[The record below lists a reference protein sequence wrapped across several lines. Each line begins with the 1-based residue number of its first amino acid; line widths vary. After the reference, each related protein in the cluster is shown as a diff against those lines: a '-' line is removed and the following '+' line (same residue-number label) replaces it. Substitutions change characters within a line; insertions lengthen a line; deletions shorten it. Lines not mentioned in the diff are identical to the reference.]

1 MEITTQLDPKYT
13 EKIASIQRQTQQDL
27 SEIIG
32 QAITSLL
39 RQTLRERRGSANDL
53 YYQTLETSTPTALEL
68 FQSAGLVGCID
79 TDPSVP
85 YRSVIQEYLEQKQAQ
100 NQG

>member
-1 MEITTQLDPKYT
+1 MEITAQLDSRYT
-13 EKIASIQRQTQQDL
+13 EKIALIQRQTQQDL
-27 SEIIG
+27 SEIVG
-32 QAITSLL
+32 QAI
-39 RQTLRERRGSANDL
+39 DL
-53 YYQTLETSTPTALEL
+53 YYQTLEISTPTALEL

-85 YRSVIQEYLEQKQAQ
+85 YQSVIQEYLEQKQEQ

>member
-1 MEITTQLDPKYT
+1 MEIITQLDPKYT

-27 SEIIG
+27 SEILG
-32 QAITSLL
+32 KAI
-39 RQTLRERRGSANDL
+39 DL
-53 YYQTLETSTPTALEL
+53 YYQTLEISTPTALQL

-85 YRSVIQEYLEQKQAQ
+85 YQTVIQEYLEQKQER

>member
-32 QAITSLL
+32 RAI
-39 RQTLRERRGSANDL
+39 DL
-53 YYQTLETSTPTALEL
+53 YCQTLEMSTPNALEL

-85 YRSVIQEYLEQKQAQ
+85 YQSVIQEYLEQKQAQ

>member
-13 EKIASIQRQTQQDL
+13 EKIALIQKQTHQDL
-27 SEIIG
+27 SEILAK
-32 QAITSLL
+32 AI
-39 RQTLRERRGSANDL
+39 DL
-53 YYQTLETSTPTALEL
+53 YYQTLEISTPNALEL

-79 TDPSVP
+79 TDPTVP
-85 YRSVIQEYLEQKQAQ
+85 YRSVIQEYLEQKQER

>member
-1 MEITTQLDPKYT
+1 MEITAQLDSRYT
-13 EKIASIQRQTQQDL
+13 EKIALIQRQTQQDL
-27 SEIIG
+27 SEIVG
-32 QAITSLL
+32 QAI
-39 RQTLRERRGSANDL
+39 DL
-53 YYQTLETSTPTALEL
+53 YYQTQEISTPTALEL

-85 YRSVIQEYLEQKQAQ
+85 YQSVIQEYLEQKQEQ

>member
-1 MEITTQLDPKYT
+1 MEITTQLDSRYT
-13 EKIASIQRQTQQDL
+13 EKIALIQRQTQQDL
-27 SEIIG
+27 SEIVG
-32 QAITSLL
+32 QAI
-39 RQTLRERRGSANDL
+39 DL
-53 YYQTLETSTPTALEL
+53 YYQTLEISTPTALEL

>member
-32 QAITSLL
+32 QAI
-39 RQTLRERRGSANDL
+39 DL

-85 YRSVIQEYLEQKQAQ
+85 YQSVIQEYLEQKQEQ
-100 NQG
+100 NQR